1 MPVELACNQVVK
13 IMNDMLAQIEWI
25 LQEDLLPVSPTG
37 MVHYA
42 LSCDRMTWNYY
53 IHVFSSVHHIWYF
66 EFLVEKEADQS
77 QSQFTSLN
85 NQLLDL

>member
-1 MPVELACNQVVK
+1 MPAELACNQVIK
-13 IMNDMLAQIEWI
+13 IMNEMLAQIEWI
-25 LQEDLLPVSPTG
+25 LQEILHPVSPTDRHG
-37 MVHYA
+37 A

-77 QSQFTSLN
+77 QIQFTSLN